1 MASGCRSARSRATL
15 DNQAIIAQSIDTKAQ
30 GARVCGGV
38 AAVHS
43 GKRVGDL
50 SRHIAFR
57 CSPGIFPCRGCVFPG
72 PERGYW
78 DTRADDLESERIG
91 VHRRLLVPS
100 PMCIYPE
107 TRSDAAATPMTK
119 SASYITDR
127 TRALWCLGQ
136 ARKRS
141 NEVTDVCRAL
151 SGGRACRGRVDEG
164 IERPQ

>member
-1 MASGCRSARSRATL
+1 MTYIVELRY
-15 DNQAIIAQSIDTKAQ
+15 I
-30 GARVCGGV
+30 GGV
-38 AAVHS
+38 LANAM
-43 GKRVGDL
+43 GDM
-50 SRHIAFR
+50 RI
-57 CSPGIFPCRGCVFPG
+57 C
-72 PERGYW
+72 GYW
-78 DTRADDLESERIG
+78 DTRADDLKSERIG

-127 TRALWCLGQ
+127 TRALWRLGQ

-141 NEVTDVCRAL
+141 NEVTDVCRAF